1 MAASPQ
7 QIPKVPSRISL
18 QVPLPGDRC
27 HQGRRGRGAGP
38 PQDGG
43 VRAGAEAG
51 AEAHRRPRRGPRRH
65 PAAAQVTRPR
75 RGRSGLSA
83 APPPLRGVTLRGRPG
98 RGGRA
103 APRRAAPPG
112 LGGAAGAAARPCVL
126 CSERSTG
133 RLFPS
138 RGTLERSWM
147 LSCRCRPG
155 RLSWCPAPV
164 RSSVAT
170 SLL

>member
-112 LGGAAGAAARPCVL
+112 LGASGGSRRSAVCAVLRAVHRQTFPFSGHLGAFLDAELSVSPGPVVL
-126 CSERSTG
+126 VSS
-133 RLFPS
+133 PS
-138 RGTLERSWM
+138 
-147 LSCRCRPG
+147 P
-155 RLSWCPAPV
+155 
-164 RSSVAT
+164 
-170 SLL
+170 